1 MSLWGLYIGIMQKKG
16 TLFSAQSG
24 IAPRPCI
31 LVRNTIQAFLLLE
44 LCSRDVMKIR
54 LSHITGGSIRELTIT
69 SVFLS
74 YDSYEPPPSR
84 ELRDVITYCCKNNLL
99 LIIGCDANAHHI
111 ILGSTNMN
119 PREHL
124 MEYVVSTNLS
134 FLNKGTE
141 LAIGRRL

>member
-24 IAPRPCI
+24 IALRPCI

-54 LSHITGGSIRELTIT
+54 LSHITGRSIRELTIT

-84 ELRDVITYCCKNNLL
+84 ELRDVIIYAVRTTCCLL
-99 LIIGCDANAHHI
+99 LDV
-111 ILGSTNMN
+111 T
-119 PREHL
+119 L
-124 MEYVVSTNLS
+124 MHTTLYWGVQT
-134 FLNKGTE
+134 
-141 LAIGRRL
+141 